1 MSYLVLAMGAFL
13 SLCGALALY
22 AGYGI
27 IQVERGWAT
36 FIAGSVAFS
45 CGIVTLALGLILHRL
60 SSLFA
65 PLKAGNEAMPLP
77 RELARRT
84 QGELHREP
92 SPDFNPAAV
101 PPMAAAPAT
110 ATGAAASLRS
120 WAQRPPRSNLAAAR
134 KFLKSRGTILPAARA
149 TAEPDFSSQKAP
161 RSSRDDLEMPQT
173 SAEPP
178 SEPGFRR
185 PAEEGAAANGTA
197 PPAAAPRPEPD
208 EFAWSADSEPEL
220 FDEAK
225 FEEAKEAPPHE
236 TPFSE
241 RHEPPGEPEGSSHT
255 GVRWPAETTS
265 IDRLF
270 EEEILIELD
279 TVLEQRNEG
288 EEPSSERAEPAGPS
302 PAPPAVA
309 EAPSDAAEPSRDL
322 PSLPS
327 GAGQEDLAIVGQY
340 ESEGTSF
347 VMYSDGSIEARTQH
361 AVFHFKSMSELKSFL
376 ETQRQS
382 SQESPND

>member
-27 IQVERGWAT
+27 IQVERGWAS

-65 PLKAGNEAMPLP
+65 PLKAGEDAVPLP

-84 QGELHREP
+84 PGELRREP

-110 ATGAAASLRS
+110 ATGAAAGLRS

-134 KFLKSRGTILPAARA
+134 KFLKSRGTVLPAARA

-161 RSSRDDLEMPQT
+161 RPSRDDLEMPQT
-173 SAEPP
+173 AAEPP
-178 SEPGFRR
+178 YEPYEPGFPR
-185 PAEEGAAANGTA
+185 PAEGTA
-197 PPAAAPRPEPD
+197 AKGEAPPTAAPRPEPD

-225 FEEAKEAPPHE
+225 FDEAKEEPPRETLLSDE
-236 TPFSE
+236 TPLSE
-241 RHEPPGEPEGSSHT
+241 THEPPGEPELPSQT

-288 EEPSSERAEPAGPS
+288 EEPSSARVEPAGPS

-309 EAPSDAAEPSRDL
+309 EAASDAAEPPCRL
-322 PSLPS
+322 TPAP
-327 GAGQEDLAIVGQY
+327 VRRRPR
-340 ESEGTSF
+340 GTRRR
-347 VMYSDGSIEARTQH
+347 RT
-361 AVFHFKSMSELKSFL
+361 V
-376 ETQRQS
+376 
-382 SQESPND
+382 